1 MSDGLNDQNSSVV
14 KEDKIA
20 ILQEMLNHIKSE
32 NPRFRS
38 IMRREIALAHQK
50 SKENQEK
57 KEIIRRLRIQNNKLL
72 RQLLILKDHIE
83 QSKTEKNEIQTQL
96 KQLTRFNNSL
106 SAALGACNKCWG
118 EDADCVQC
126 SGEGS
131 SGSLPINRRLFNRYV
146 YAALVELKKTKEINT
161 SNCIKE

>member
-83 QSKTEKNEIQTQL
+83 QSKTEKNEL
-96 KQLTRFNNSL
+96 AFPK
-106 SAALGACNKCWG
+106 
-118 EDADCVQC
+118 
-126 SGEGS
+126 
-131 SGSLPINRRLFNRYV
+131 P
-146 YAALVELKKTKEINT
+146 
-161 SNCIKE
+161 